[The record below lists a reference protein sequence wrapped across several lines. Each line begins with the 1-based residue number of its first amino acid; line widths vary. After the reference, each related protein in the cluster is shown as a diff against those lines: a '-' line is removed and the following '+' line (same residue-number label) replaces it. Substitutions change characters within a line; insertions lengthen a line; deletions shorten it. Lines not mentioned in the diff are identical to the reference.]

1 MKREFIL
8 KSDYDRKAFASRLSA
23 IAETKPLRVVV
34 SLYRKNRTLA
44 QNRLNFLWCNT
55 ARKWMWE
62 AGIGYTEPSEDEPS
76 RPFTSDELHD
86 WHKELFLPTEAI
98 TIDGRTVMRRSSH
111 DKNTAVFSEFLGEID
126 AYWAQRGLQL
136 PHPDDLYNEAMGRV
150 QG

>member
-8 KSDYDRKAFASRLSA
+8 KSEYDRKAFASRLCE
-23 IAETKPLRVVV
+23 IAATKPLRVVV

-62 AGIGYTEPSEDEPS
+62 AGIGYTETSEDEPS

-111 DKNTAVFSEFLGEID
+111 DKNTAAFSEFLGEID

-150 QG
+150 QA